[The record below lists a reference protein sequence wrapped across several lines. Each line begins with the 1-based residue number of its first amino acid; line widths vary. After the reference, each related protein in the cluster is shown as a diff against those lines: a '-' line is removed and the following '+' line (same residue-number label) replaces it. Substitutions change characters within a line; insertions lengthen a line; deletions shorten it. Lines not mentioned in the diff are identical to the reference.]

1 MKNYLFYFFSLVFSF
16 SFAQVDTN
24 SELFQTLKAKD
35 SLLFDRAFNYCEGQ
49 YLDQLISEDFEFY
62 HDQSGFIE
70 SKQDFLNIMKDGI
83 CNPNNET
90 KSRRE
95 LVEGTLEVF
104 PLYNNGILYAAL
116 QKGTHRFFEKR
127 GHLPEQ
133 AGSTALFTHL
143 WKLENTQ
150 WKLIRV
156 LSYNHH

>member
-95 LVEGTLEVF
+95 LVAGTLEVF
-104 PLYNNGILYAAL
+104 PLYNNGKIYAAL

-127 GHLPEQ
+127 NNDPESE
-133 AGSTALFTHL
+133 GSTALFTHL

>member
-1 MKNYLFYFFSLVFSF
+1 MKTSILYIFSVVFSVAY
-16 SFAQVDTN
+16 AQVDTN

-49 YLDQLISEDFEFY
+49 YLEALTSEDFEFY
-62 HDQSGFIE
+62 HDQSGIIE
-70 SKQDFLNIMKDGI
+70 SKQDFLNIMKEGI

-95 LVEGTLEVF
+95 LVAGTLEVF
-104 PLYNNGILYAAL
+104 PLYNNGKLYAAL

-127 GHLPEQ
+127 NGAPEQ

-143 WKLENTQ
+143 WKLENDQ

>member
-83 CNPNNET
+83 CSPNNET

-95 LVEGTLEVF
+95 LVAGTLDVF
-104 PLYNNGILYAAL
+104 PLYNNGKLYAAL

-127 GHLPEQ
+127 NNEPESE
-133 AGSTALFTHL
+133 GSTALFTHL